1 MGGADQSSA
10 SSCAE
15 LATEFSGV
23 ALDMLVNC
31 AGVGGSGPNLADF
44 SRDGQEFGAI
54 DYEAWVRVWLFGSH
68 HPPREGPL
76 FVTYLTYATGS
87 HHEHKRVWRH
97 AHDRSP
103 SELGGLV
110 SLLTVTR
117 TSSARRCAANPALC
131 VVPTYSYRSRVCC

>member
-1 MGGADQSSA
+1 VRGRGADQSSA

-54 DYEAWVRVWLFGSH
+54 DYEAWVRF
-68 HPPREGPL
+68 
-76 FVTYLTYATGS
+76 T
-87 HHEHKRVWRH
+87 
-97 AHDRSP
+97 
-103 SELGGLV
+103 
-110 SLLTVTR
+110 
-117 TSSARRCAANPALC
+117 
-131 VVPTYSYRSRVCC
+131 